1 MRGRDAAL
9 AAMTAIAGFLIVG
22 VVVTEA
28 SADAVEFSLFIGIP
42 AGLVA
47 GFAAFAAVYRGLASP
62 SDRTQ
67 RGSLAA
73 GAFGTAFL
81 LLLVVAAAGLDV
93 RNTVALV
100 VAAVGGVIVAM
111 AVYARAPS

>member
-9 AAMTAIAGFLIVG
+9 AAMAAIAGFLIVG

-28 SADAVEFSLFIGIP
+28 SADAVEFSLFVGLP

-47 GFAAFAAVYRGLASP
+47 GFVAFVAVYRGLASP
-62 SDRTQ
+62 GRAR

-81 LLLVVAAAGLDV
+81 LLVVLAAAGLGV

-100 VAAVGGVIVAM
+100 VAAVGGSIMAT
-111 AVYARAPS
+111 AVYARTPL